1 MFDFVRQHT
10 KILMSVMF
18 LLIIPSFVVLGVNG
32 YESGRDTGAT
42 VAKVDGVKIT
52 QTEWDRAHQV
62 EAERMRASMPTLDA
76 KLLDSPEAR
85 YSTLE
90 RLVRDRVMAVAADKL
105 KLSTSDQRLAQELQ
119 KSPEIASLR
128 RPDGT
133 LDMDAY
139 RQLLGSQNLT
149 PEMFEANVRADISRR
164 QVLTGIGGSGFS
176 APASADLAFN
186 ALFEKREIQVV
197 RFNAADVAAR
207 LAPTDAELE
216 GFYKS
221 NEKLFQAPELASI
234 EYVQLDPDS
243 IRKSITIAES
253 DLKTYYEQNVQRL
266 SGAEER
272 RASHILINAPK
283 TASAAERD
291 KAKAKADELLAQ
303 VTKTPDTFAEV
314 ARKNSQDTGSAAN
327 GGDLD
332 FFPRGA
338 MVKPFEDAAFTM
350 KKGEISAVVASDFG
364 FHIIKLT
371 DIKAPKQRTLEEMR
385 PELEADLKKQQAQKL
400 FSEQA
405 EIFTNTVYEQAESLK
420 PVADRLKLEI
430 KTVAGVMRAPQPGAV
445 GALANAKFLTALF
458 APDATEKKRN
468 TEVVETAPSTLVSGR
483 VVQYTPA
490 RTQAFAE
497 VKANVRQRWLA
508 QHSADDAKKE
518 GTAKLAAWKAAPA
531 TAVFPAAIVISRDQ
545 TQQLPSPLVDAVL
558 RAEVKAAPA
567 AASLNG
573 VDLGAQGYAV
583 FKVNKVLPRDP
594 QPELATA
601 QARQQYAQAWTAAE
615 GLAYYNVIKDR
626 FKAEILVAK
635 PVPGNALSIPGG
647 MQ

>member
-10 KILMSVMF
+10 KILMGVMF

-221 NEKLFQAPELASI
+221 NEKLFLAPELASI

-243 IRKSITIAES
+243 IRKSIMIAES

-303 VTKTPDTFAEV
+303 VTKTPDTFAEL
-314 ARKNSQDTGSAAN
+314 ARKNSQDTGSAVN

-468 TEVVETAPSTLVSGR
+468 TEAVEIAPSTLVSGR

-594 QPELATA
+594 QPEPATA

>member
-10 KILMSVMF
+10 KILMGVMF

-128 RPDGT
+128 RPDGS

>member
-10 KILMSVMF
+10 KILMGVMF

-207 LAPTDAELE
+207 LAPTDAALE

-468 TEVVETAPSTLVSGR
+468 TEAVEIAPSTLVSGR

>member
-10 KILMSVMF
+10 KILMGVMF

-221 NEKLFQAPELASI
+221 NEKLFLAPELASI

-272 RASHILINAPK
+272 RASHILIKSEKSA
-283 TASAAERD
+283 TAADRI
-291 KAKAKADELLAQ
+291 KAKAKAEALLVELKKNPA
-303 VTKTPDTFAEV
+303 TFADV
-314 ARKNSQDTGSAAN
+314 ARKNSEDVGSAEK

-332 FFPRGA
+332 FFGRSA
-338 MVKPFEDAAFTM
+338 MVKQFEDAAFAL
-350 KKGEISAVVASDFG
+350 KPDQISDVVASDFG
-364 FHIIKLT
+364 
-371 DIKAPKQRTLEEMR
+371 
-385 PELEADLKKQQAQKL
+385 
-400 FSEQA
+400 
-405 EIFTNTVYEQAESLK
+405 
-420 PVADRLKLEI
+420 
-430 KTVAGVMRAPQPGAV
+430 G
-445 GALANAKFLTALF
+445 
-458 APDATEKKRN
+458 
-468 TEVVETAPSTLVSGR
+468 
-483 VVQYTPA
+483 
-490 RTQAFAE
+490 
-497 VKANVRQRWLA
+497 
-508 QHSADDAKKE
+508 
-518 GTAKLAAWKAAPA
+518 
-531 TAVFPAAIVISRDQ
+531 
-545 TQQLPSPLVDAVL
+545 
-558 RAEVKAAPA
+558 
-567 AASLNG
+567 
-573 VDLGAQGYAV
+573 
-583 FKVNKVLPRDP
+583 
-594 QPELATA
+594 
-601 QARQQYAQAWTAAE
+601 
-615 GLAYYNVIKDR
+615 
-626 FKAEILVAK
+626 
-635 PVPGNALSIPGG
+635 
-647 MQ
+647 

>member
-10 KILMSVMF
+10 KILMGVMF

-105 KLSTSDQRLAQELQ
+105 KLSTSDQRLARELQ

-149 PEMFEANVRADISRR
+149 PEMFEANVRADLSRR
-164 QVLTGIGGSGFS
+164 QVLAGIGGSGFS

-216 GFYKS
+216 GFYKT

-283 TASAAERD
+283 TASVAERD

-338 MVKPFEDAAFTM
+338 MVKPFEDAVFTM

-405 EIFTNTVYEQAESLK
+405 EIFTNMVYEQAESLK

-430 KTVAGVMRAPQPGAV
+430 KTVTGVTRAPQPGAV

-468 TEVVETAPSTLVSGR
+468 TEAVETAPSTLVSGR

-497 VKANVRQRWLA
+497 VRANVRQRWLA
-508 QHSADDAKKE
+508 QRSADDAKKE
-518 GTAKLAAWKAAPA
+518 GIAKLAAWKAAPA

-545 TQQLPSPLVDAVL
+545 THQLPSLLVDAVL
-558 RAEVKAAPA
+558 RAQVTAAPA

-583 FKVNKVLPRDP
+583 FKINKVLPREP
-594 QPELATA
+594 QSESATV
-601 QARQQYAQAWTAAE
+601 QAGQQYAQAWTAAE
-615 GLAYYNVIKDR
+615 GQAYYNVIKGR

-635 PVPGNALSIPGG
+635 PVPGNALSNPGG